1 MQIKGMSGLISRTL
15 VHGDMQITPI
25 SMQIMVTLVQ
35 RRLLYANEGIIM
47 QIRETDG
54 TGVSASYANEHHG
67 YANHCLIYANEG
79 EEQRGLPGQGHGHA
93 NQHPE
98 YANEPQIVLET
109 RASRLVCK
117 SARDMQMGCKS
128 APNEELNPAGN
139 NKNFM
144 QMNIEICK

>member
-15 VHGDMQITPI
+15 VHRDMQITPI

-67 YANHCLIYANEG
+67 YANEE

-117 SARDMQMGCKS
+117 SARGMQMGCKS

-139 NKNFM
+139 HENFM